1 MQPTGPTG
9 LPMIGPFVELGADPL
24 GFLERTLAEHGDVA
38 RFREGPTRWVYL
50 FSHPDQIEQ
59 ILVDHNK
66 KLRKDRITRRM
77 RRALDDGLVTS
88 EGAHWRRQRRL
99 ASPAFTR
106 GQIAMYGAEMVRLTA
121 DAIEQWEQ
129 GEVRDVH
136 QDMMALTM
144 DVISS
149 VLFSTGSTP
158 EDCAIVSESLETIF
172 TEFDIDV
179 HTWRLLLPE
188 WVPTA
193 GRRRVTQAKAAL
205 HKVLDARIA
214 AGRAEP
220 RSDLLGQLLS
230 VRDEDGTQM
239 SNEALREE
247 LLTLFVAG
255 HETTALALF
264 FSLHL
269 LGQHPEVADKAQM
282 VIDEAIGSRLPTVD
296 DMGDL
301 RYIQAIIE
309 ESMRLYPPV
318 WIIGREV
325 IEGFEVGGVQLRK
338 GDQLLCSQWLAHKD
352 ARWWT
357 EPDAFRPSRFLG
369 EQDRPRMSYFPFGGG
384 PRACIGNHFAMMEGV
399 LILTTLLQRVRFSP
413 VQAGAPSLTPS
424 VTIRPTSHT
433 RMKMQLRDATLIS
446 G

>member
-1 MQPTGPTG
+1 
-9 LPMIGPFVELGADPL
+9 
-24 GFLERTLAEHGDVA
+24 
-38 RFREGPTRWVYL
+38 
-50 FSHPDQIEQ
+50 
-59 ILVDHNK
+59 
-66 KLRKDRITRRM
+66 
-77 RRALDDGLVTS
+77 
-88 EGAHWRRQRRL
+88 
-99 ASPAFTR
+99 
-106 GQIAMYGAEMVRLTA
+106 
-121 DAIEQWEQ
+121 
-129 GEVRDVH
+129 
-136 QDMMALTM
+136 
-144 DVISS
+144 
-149 VLFSTGSTP
+149 
-158 EDCAIVSESLETIF
+158 
-172 TEFDIDV
+172 
-179 HTWRLLLPE
+179 
-188 WVPTA
+188 
-193 GRRRVTQAKAAL
+193 
-205 HKVLDARIA
+205 
-214 AGRAEP
+214 
-220 RSDLLGQLLS
+220 
-230 VRDEDGTQM
+230 M
-239 SNEALREE
+239 SNETLREE

-264 FSLHL
+264 FSLYL

-301 RYIQAIIE
+301 RYIQAILE

-399 LILTTLLQRVRFSP
+399 LILTTLLQRVRLSP
-413 VQAGAPSLTPS
+413 VHAGAPSLTPS

-433 RMKMQLRDATLIS
+433 RMKIQLRDATLIS